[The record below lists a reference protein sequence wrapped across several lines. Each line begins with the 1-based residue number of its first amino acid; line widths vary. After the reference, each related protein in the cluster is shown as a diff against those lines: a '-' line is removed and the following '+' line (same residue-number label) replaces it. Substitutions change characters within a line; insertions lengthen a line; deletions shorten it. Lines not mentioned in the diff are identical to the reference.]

1 MSAALGLFRLQQVDR
16 QMDQAQS
23 RLSVIQH
30 TLDND
35 SELRAVLDQVE
46 KARDGIRQAEN
57 SLQEAEASARAQQVK
72 IEQAESSLYGGHVH
86 NPKELQDLQ
95 NDIAS
100 LKRFLST
107 LEERQL
113 DTMLEV
119 EAAQAAL
126 QSADADLKGLQSRRG
141 SEHSLLL
148 GEQSTLS
155 KKIESLQ
162 AERQAAASDIPARD
176 REIYERLRQQRRGIA
191 VADVADDACSACGT
205 PVNASL
211 QQNARSATQIA
222 YCSSCGRILY
232 AN

>member
-23 RLSVIQH
+23 RLSAIQQ

-35 SELRAVLDQVE
+35 GELRAVL
-46 KARDGIRQAEN
+46 GQAEQAKAAC
-57 SLQEAEASARAQQVK
+57 LQAERLLLEAEAGVKGQQVK
-72 IEQAESSLYGGHVH
+72 IEQAESSLYGGRVH

-113 DTMLEV
+113 EAMLGAEL
-119 EAAQAAL
+119 AQAAQQAAEAAL
-126 QSADADLKGLQSRRG
+126 GELQSRRG
-141 SEHSLLL
+141 DEHRQL
-148 GEQSTLS
+148 
-155 KKIESLQ
+155 IEERAGLVKRVERLR
-162 AERQAAASDIPARD
+162 AEREAAVNDIPAPS
-176 REIYERLRQQRRGIA
+176 REVYERLRQQRRGIA
-191 VADVADDACSACGT
+191 VAEVTEDACSACGN

-211 QQNARSATQIA
+211 QQSARSTVQIT
-222 YCSSCGRILY
+222 YCSSCGRILF